1 MARARSKSESGLDRA
16 KRLAASRLN
25 RRACS
30 AEELVE
36 WLAAKACTPGDA
48 RAAADEMARLGFLDD
63 RALADAIARQ
73 AERKGPKARATVEA
87 KIAKRRISPGARDGV
102 LEDRFA
108 NRTAMQDA
116 VQFAESK
123 LSALPKKLDPAAR
136 ARRLFGALARR
147 GFDDETCEEAVTR
160 VLGGEFGE

>member
-1 MARARSKSESGLDRA
+1 MAQTRSKSESGLDRA
-16 KRLAASRLN
+16 KRLAASRLD

-30 AEELVE
+30 TEELIE
-36 WLAAKACTPGDA
+36 WLVAKACTPGDA

-63 RALADAIARQ
+63 HALADAIARQ
-73 AERKGPKARATVEA
+73 VERRGPKARATVEA
-87 KIAKRRISPGARDGV
+87 KIARRRIGPAARVSV

-108 NRTAMQDA
+108 GRSAMQDA

-123 LSALPKKLDPAAR
+123 LSAMPKTLDAAAR

-147 GFDDETCEEAVTR
+147 GFDDDTCEEAVR
-160 VLGGEFGE
+160 RAMGGDFGE

>member
-30 AEELVE
+30 TEELIE
-36 WLAAKACTPGDA
+36 WLASKACTPGDA

-73 AERKGPKARATVEA
+73 AERKGPKARAAVEA
-87 KIAKRRISPGARDGV
+87 KITKRRISPAARDTA

-108 NRTAMQDA
+108 GRSAVQDA

-123 LSALPKKLDPAAR
+123 LPAMPKKLDPAAR

-147 GFDDETCEEAVTR
+147 GFDDDTCEEAVRR
-160 VLGGEFGE
+160 VMGGDLGE